1 MLVDELLNLKD
12 RHTHFNT
19 EIFDLLATSHNTAIV
34 ITQHRYWLANKIRS
48 KDSLTGYIEIIAINE
63 GEQWFHYKE

>member
-19 EIFDLLATSHNTAIV
+19 EIFDLLATSYDTAII
-34 ITQHRYWLANKIRS
+34 ITQH
-48 KDSLTGYIEIIAINE
+48 GYGFTN
-63 GEQWFHYKE
+63 